1 MKPPRAEA
9 KDLGLTLLSSAVGL
23 EELEDGEME
32 VTEKDVKFLLVLA
45 VFAAVGFAIVAA
57 ATHFLP
63 DYAVLRRSLALALG
77 EALIVAS
84 ILGLTVDRYLKGY
97 LLQTVSRDMYKY
109 LVGYNL
115 PEEIK
120 ERLQS
125 LMGTVFIRRNWQIAY
140 TLTPTESDSDQV
152 IVDVRY
158 RFELEN
164 ISNTVQTYRQR
175 IQSEK
180 YLNPIILE
188 MRCDDPENGY
198 CRSVTAPGESLGRDQ
213 EGVPGIIEA
222 SSPEIKIKPSGRNGE
237 LRYPFSAHYR
247 IRTPSNHGDTFSF
260 LHPSI
265 GVTITAAYPKGYR
278 ISIEPESDIVITE
291 NMWQFRKRA
300 FLSSEHVMVRWFKT
314 SNGIS

>member
-23 EELEDGEME
+23 GELEHGEME
-32 VTEKDVKFLLVLA
+32 VTEKDVKFLVILG
-45 VFAAVGFAIVAA
+45 VFAALGFAIVTG
-57 ATHFLP
+57 THFLP
-63 DYAVLRRSLALALG
+63 DYAILRRSLALALG

-97 LLQTVSRDMYKY
+97 LIRTASLDVYKY

-140 TLTPTESDSDQV
+140 TLTPIESDSDEV
-152 IVDVRY
+152 IIDVRY

-175 IQSEK
+175 IQAEK
-180 YLNPIILE
+180 YLNPIVLE
-188 MRCDDPENGY
+188 MRCDDPESSFCCSATLG
-198 CRSVTAPGESLGRDQ
+198 GSLGRDQ
-213 EGVPGIIEA
+213 EGVPGLIEA
-222 SSPEIKIKPSGRNGE
+222 SSPEIKIKPSRRNGE
-237 LRYPFSAHYR
+237 LRYPFSAHYQL
-247 IRTPSNHGDTFSF
+247 RTPSNHGDTFSF

-265 GVTITAAYPKGYR
+265 GVTITAAYPEGYR
-278 ISIEPESDIVITE
+278 ISIEPESDTVITE

-300 FLSSEHVMVRWFKT
+300 FLQSEHVMVRWFKT
-314 SNGIS
+314 STGSG